1 METSQELPPLMHE
14 AELCWVMAK
23 NVYVHGKGA
32 HGWGHAVKLGS
43 NWDL

>member
-1 METSQELPPLMHE
+1 MHE

-23 NVYVHGKGA
+23 NAYERGRGA
-32 HGWGHAVKLGS
+32 HGWGHVVKLDS